1 MSMKGGK
8 GSGFS
13 LAADKKN
20 DPYDSKNVAS
30 SIFDVQ
36 SVSCSGQFDIER
48 NFKKANVEGLYSI
61 CFRYYKEQSEAS
73 GS

>member
-1 MSMKGGK
+1 MTPKDVLRLFTK
-8 GSGFS
+8 
-13 LAADKKN
+13 
-20 DPYDSKNVAS
+20 P

-61 CFRYYKEQSEAS
+61 CFKYYKEQSEAS